1 MTRPTPPIEA
11 AGPRAGRTPDAARL
25 QAHRTVGGHG
35 PRPYTVAIALVAAG
49 LISGAA
55 LADVGALRDDAG
67 YLASD
72 ELEGRMTGSE
82 GASMAVSFLTE
93 QLEGLGARP
102 LPGHDGYAL
111 PFTFTAGTRDA
122 GSSVSLQGHGFEAT
136 WDDAEH
142 VQALAF
148 SQSDTVTAPV
158 VFAGY
163 GLVVPD
169 GDEVIYDSYAGLEV
183 EGKIV
188 LVLRYS
194 PEDTEGD
201 FRAQLARYSGL
212 RYKALQ
218 ARERGALALL
228 VVTGPTSPNAG
239 ETVPLT
245 FDTAISGSGLVAA
258 SISGEVAEAL
268 FAASPDHELEAT
280 QKALDSG
287 NPHVAGFDLGPEI
300 TLQVAIEREEKTAHN
315 VVGYF
320 PGTDADALEKPWV
333 VLGAHF
339 DHLGRGRSANSLA
352 DASEAD
358 AIHHGADDNA
368 SGVATVLEAARSLA
382 GEEHRRNVAVA
393 FWSGEEL
400 GVLGST
406 AFLRDEVLDP
416 TTIAAYVNLDMV
428 GRMRENKLTLQ
439 AVGSSAEWPGL
450 IERTNVPVGFDLQLG
465 EDPYLPTDSSPFNQE
480 EVPSLQ
486 LFTGSHEDYHK
497 PSDTADKLDYE
508 DMERIAR
515 FTDLL
520 VGKLADL
527 DAAPEFVKVAPTHQA
542 GAGDRE
548 TVRAY
553 TGTIPDYTTEVEG
566 LRLSGVIE
574 GGPAASA
581 GLQEGDVIVQF
592 GATTIANIYDYTY
605 ALDAVKIG
613 EETKI
618 VYLRDGERRETTI
631 TPTARE

>member
-1 MTRPTPPIEA
+1 MSHRSRRALRRTPRDEA
-11 AGPRAGRTPDAARL
+11 AGPRAGRPALLALT
-25 QAHRTVGGHG
+25 
-35 PRPYTVAIALVAAG
+35 ALVFAATAG
-49 LISGAA
+49 
-55 LADVGALRDDAG
+55 ADVDALRRDATF
-67 YLASD
+67 LASE

-82 GASMAVSFLTE
+82 GAVAAARYLAE
-93 QLEGLGARP
+93 QLAALGAKP
-102 LPGHDGYAL
+102 LPGRDGYEL

-122 GSSVSLQGHGFEAT
+122 GSSVTLAGQGFEAT
-136 WDDAEH
+136 WDDPEH
-142 VQALAF
+142 VQALSF

-169 GDEVIYDSYAGLEV
+169 GDDVVYDSYAGLDV

-194 PEDTEGD
+194 PEEAEGD

-218 ARERGALALL
+218 ARERGAAALL

-239 ETVPLT
+239 ETVPLS

-258 SISGEVAEAL
+258 SISGEVAAAL
-268 FAASPDHELEAT
+268 FAATPEHDLEAS
-280 QKALDSG
+280 QRELDSG
-287 NPHVAGFDLGPEI
+287 NPHVAGFDLGTEV
-300 TLQVAIEREEKTAHN
+300 TLQVAVEREERTARN

-320 PGTDADALEKPWV
+320 PGTGADAADEPWI

-358 AIHHGADDNA
+358 AVHYGADDNA
-368 SGVATVLEAARSLA
+368 SGVAGVLEAARRLA
-382 GEEHRRNVAVA
+382 GEEHRRHVAVA

-400 GVLGST
+400 GVLGAT
-406 AFLRDEVLDP
+406 AFLRDAILDP
-416 TTIAAYVNLDMV
+416 AAIAAYVNFDMV
-428 GRMRENKLTLQ
+428 GRMKDNKLTLQ
-439 AVGSSAEWPGL
+439 AVGSSPEWPGL
-450 IERTNVPVGFDLQLG
+450 IERTNVPVGFDLNLG
-465 EDPYLPTDSSPFNQE
+465 EDPYLPTDSSAFNQAD
-480 EVPSLQ
+480 VPTLHF
-486 LFTGSHEDYHK
+486 FTGSHADYHK
-497 PSDTADKLDYE
+497 PSDTADKLNYE
-508 DMERIAR
+508 DLERVAR
-515 FTDLL
+515 FGALL

-527 DAAPEFVKVAPTHQA
+527 EAAPEFVKVAPTRQ
-542 GAGDRE
+542 GGGGDRE
-548 TVRAY
+548 TLRAY

-574 GGPAASA
+574 GGPAAAA
-581 GLQEGDVIVQF
+581 GLQEGDVIVQL
-592 GATTIANIYDYTY
+592 GGTTIANIYDYTY

-613 EETKI
+613 EPTKV
-618 VYLRDGERRETTI
+618 VYLRDGERIETTI